1 MIANHDEV
9 LAYLREMKKRGD
21 EQASKLLD
29 MNKELSLDECRTNV
43 LCHLQTFGL
52 PHDLPFFSR
61 GEYYDLCEIVKSLD
75 ITKIDDHVEYIDIIQ
90 EIFDEFGQHRLSEW
104 KELYE

>member
-9 LAYLREMKKRGD
+9 LAYLRDMKKRGD
-21 EQASKLLD
+21 EKASKLLD
-29 MNKELSLDECRTNV
+29 MNKQMSLEGCRTSV
-43 LCHLQTFGL
+43 LCHLQTYGL

-61 GEYYDLCEIVKSLD
+61 GQYYDLCEIVKSLD
-75 ITKIDDHVEYIDIIQ
+75 VTKIDDHMEYIDIIQ
-90 EIFDEFGQHRLSEW
+90 EIFDEFGQRILGEW